1 MEKKQRVYLILGIV
15 FSLLAIAFALFYYFG
30 AIKFLDNYLALTYVV
45 YFVGLAVMFAGSYV
59 QNNKVAKITLFC
71 QISYFC
77 RKFFDNRK
85 HGELHNERHPFRVWR
100 RADGSRAT

>member
-1 MEKKQRVYLILGIV
+1 MEKKQRIYLIFGIV

-59 QNNKVAKITLFC
+59 QNNKVAKIILFC
-71 QISYFC
+71 LSIALVAASIIMLIIGFAKGYIDIS
-77 RKFFDNRK
+77 
-85 HGELHNERHPFRVWR
+85 FRV
-100 RADGSRAT
+100 